1 MEEGETMSGI
11 ENRVIHMTFDN
22 AKFER
27 DIAVTLNSLAKLKAA
42 MDFTN
47 AKKGLE
53 GLSDMTRLRM
63 TVDTSAVVKGLAD
76 VHGELNRVRNNM
88 DFGVANRSLQNLQE
102 TSKKFHLGSVVGAV
116 DGVSKKF
123 LALTT
128 IGITALATIASHA
141 VTSALRV
148 TNSFTF
154 GPIMDGFR
162 EMETNMN
169 SIQTILAN
177 TESKGTTL
185 DDVNGALQQLNE
197 YSDKTIYNF
206 SQMARNIGTF
216 TAAGVDL
223 DTSVG
228 AIKGIANLAAISGS
242 NAEQASTAMY
252 QLSQAIAN
260 GTLRLID
267 WTSVVNA
274 GMGGEVFQ
282 KALFETGKAMGTL
295 TDVPLDMTFDE
306 WKKAGNSFRESL
318 EKDWLTA
325 DVLTTTLQSFT
336 GDLTIA
342 QLKAL
347 GYTEE
352 QAKEMERLGKL
363 GVASATEVKTLTA
376 LLGTLKESVATGWS
390 DSFKLIFG
398 DFEESKSL
406 FTGLNNTIGGFVQKN
421 AKARNTILE
430 QWRVLGGRE
439 KLLKGLEDAFFSI
452 GRVVTQLRLSFQEVF
467 PPITGARLFLIT
479 KHFADF
485 MNNLRPSVQTLEK
498 FRHIFDGVMAVLEI
512 GVTVI
517 KEVKNTFV
525 ELFQSFR
532 EQHGGEVLD
541 FFLNLSTSIQNLR
554 DRLVD
559 EGGIADFFDRV
570 TEHLLHPIDSLKQL
584 KESFL
589 GFFDDID
596 FGTLDGLVELF
607 KRIRD
612 KVEELIK
619 SLGFDVDIKLPDKL
633 TDFFNSFGDA
643 ADEHTTNSLEGG
655 FDRVTGALDRMWEV
669 AKKVKD
675 ILFSID
681 DALSAIWDG
690 LKKMGD
696 VGLTVLESMWE
707 FAKDIGT
714 ALSTGLKSEELEKVL
729 DILDTVALLLGGKG
743 LAQIGKK
750 GLGINLAADL
760 TGGNLFRLGD
770 QLKESGGVFG
780 LFSQNMNAV
789 TETLKTMQT
798 QIKANALLKIAQA
811 LGLLTISVVALSFV
825 NPESLAK
832 SLTALAVG
840 MGQLIGALALLN
852 VSQGVKGLGV
862 GGSVQFGALAS
873 SLVILAGAL
882 VVLTGAVVILA
893 QLDTKELVN
902 GLLALEIMILEIAT
916 LSALL
921 SGAGPNLIASGVGM
935 VAIAT
940 ALVILGGA
948 LKIYA
953 TMDWEEIGKSMVVLT
968 GALLI
973 LSAAMSEMSLKA
985 PITAPAMIAIATSL
999 VILGAALKIFATMDW
1014 EEIGKAMT
1022 VLGGSLLILS
1032 AAMHELSLKAP
1043 ITGPA
1048 MIAIAAA
1055 LVILGAALKVYAT
1068 MDWEEIGKSMTV
1080 LFGSLLI
1087 LAAAM
1092 QSMQGTIA
1100 GAFAIGVAAVS
1111 LFLLGQTLKSLAKIP
1126 WGVVGKGLAVMGVSL
1141 AALGIAATI
1150 LQPAI
1155 PALFLLAA
1163 ALLALGAGF
1172 ALVGLGSAL
1181 LAESFKIMADAGI
1194 SGINVFMYW
1203 LDQMITR
1210 LPELISVFTQGVIDI
1225 AQQLL
1230 DALPAIIRSTGTIID
1245 AILEVVIDAIPG
1257 INKATTKL
1265 IESFLQTIRERAPD
1279 FFKTAFTI
1287 IMEFLKGLDDN
1298 IEEIVKRAN
1307 SITVKFLEEL
1317 AKGMPSLVKA
1327 GNKVIE
1333 EFLLGMAKDAD
1344 NIVAAGVALIVAI
1357 IEGIDDQIDELV
1369 DAAGDLVED
1378 FIIELSKQNEKLIGA
1393 GFQMIVDFIQGIG
1406 NGAILVAIQGTIMIV
1421 KFLKAISNMTLFL
1434 VRAGFEIIIAFINGL
1449 ADAIDEYGPE
1459 LRKAGFNLAVAIA
1472 DGFTF
1477 GLASKGI
1484 SIVKKA
1490 NDLSNN
1496 TLKAL
1501 YNPWDLGSP
1510 SRTMIELGENIGE
1523 GLAIGLDRNT
1533 SAVRSAEGLSTD
1545 VFNAMQQTLAL
1556 IPTELQSMDEFQP
1569 TITPVLDLTG
1579 VRATAGQIAGLIPN
1593 TTLNT
1598 GVSLQAAQTLASETR
1613 AREEAESEDTE
1624 EQSPR
1629 EVNFTQNNYS
1639 PEALNTAKIH
1649 KQTRNLIAL
1658 TKEELEIP

>member
-11 ENRVIHMTFDN
+11 ENRVVHMTFDN

-63 TVDTSAVVKGLAD
+63 TVDTSQFTRNLAE
-76 VHGELNRVRNNM
+76 VHGELNKVRNNM
-88 DFGVANRSLQNLQE
+88 DFGVASRSLSDLQE
-102 TSKKFHLGSVVGAV
+102 TGRKFHLGSVVGAV

-141 VTSALRV
+141 VTSGLRV
-148 TNSFTF
+148 ANSFTF
-154 GPIMDGFR
+154 GPIIDGFR

-185 DDVNGALQQLNE
+185 DDVNSALQQLNE

-206 SQMARNIGTF
+206 GQMAHNIGQF

-242 NAEQASTAMY
+242 SAEKATNAMGQLAQALAS
-252 QLSQAIAN
+252 
-260 GTLRLID
+260 GKVRLID
-267 WTSVVNA
+267 WVSVRNA

-282 KALFETGKAMGTL
+282 KALFETGKALKTL
-295 TDVPLDMTFDE
+295 EGVDLQTTFEE
-306 WKKAGNSFRESL
+306 WTSNGNSFADSL

-325 DVLTTTLQSFT
+325 EVLTTTLNAFT
-336 GDLTIA
+336 GDLTNA
-342 QLKAL
+342 QLQAL

-352 QAKEMERLGKL
+352 QATEMERLGRL
-363 GVASATEVKTLTA
+363 GVQSATEVKTLTA
-376 LLGTLKESVATGWS
+376 LLGTLKESVATGWA

-398 DFEESKSL
+398 DFNESKAL

-439 KLLKGLEDAFFSI
+439 RLLKGLEDAFFSI

-467 PPITGARLFLIT
+467 PPMTGARLFLIT

-512 GVTVI
+512 GVTII

-541 FFLNLSTSIQNLR
+541 FFLDLSTSLQNLR
-554 DRLVD
+554 DRLVN

-570 TEHLLHPIDSLKQL
+570 TEHLLHPIDSLKAL
-584 KESFL
+584 KDSFL

-596 FGTLDGLVELF
+596 FGSLDGLVEVF

-612 KVEELIK
+612 KVLELVD

-633 TDFFNSFGDA
+633 TDFFTSFSDA
-643 ADEHTTNSLEGG
+643 VDDNTTNSLSNG
-655 FDRVTGALDRMWEV
+655 FDDVTDALDRMWGV
-669 AKKVKD
+669 ARKVKD
-675 ILFSID
+675 VLFQVD
-681 DALSAIWDG
+681 DALSAIWEG
-690 LKKMGD
+690 LKSLGD
-696 VGLTVLESMWE
+696 FGLEVLESMWG

-714 ALSTGLKSEELEKVL
+714 ALSTGLKSEELENVL
-729 DILDTVALLLGGKG
+729 DILDTVALLLGGRG
-743 LAQIGKK
+743 LANIGKN
-750 GLGINLAADL
+750 GLGVNLAADL
-760 TGGNLFRLGD
+760 TGGHLFRLGD
-770 QLKESGGVFG
+770 QLKESGGIFG
-780 LFSQNMNAV
+780 MFSQNMNAV
-789 TETLKTMQT
+789 TDTLKTMQT

-811 LGLLTISVVALSFV
+811 LGLMTISVVALSFV
-825 NPESLAK
+825 DPEALAK

-862 GGSVQFGALAS
+862 GGSVQFASLAG

-882 VVLTGAVVILA
+882 VVLTGAVVVLA

-902 GLLALEIMILEIAT
+902 GLLALEIMIIEIAT

-953 TMDWEEIGKSMVVLT
+953 TMDWEEIGKSMTVLT

-973 LSAAMSEMSLKA
+973 LSAAMAEMSLKA
-985 PITAPAMIAIATSL
+985 PITAPAMIAVATSLVILGAAMKIFATMDWEEIGKAMTTLFGAMIILTAAMAEMSLKAPVTGPAMIAIATAL

-1014 EEIGKAMT
+1014 EEIGKSMV
-1022 VLGGSLLILS
+1022 VLFGSLLILS
-1032 AAMHELSLKAP
+1032 AAME
-1043 ITGPA
+1043 A
-1048 MIAIAAA
+1048 MS
-1055 LVILGAALKVYAT
+1055 G
-1068 MDWEEIGKSMTV
+1068 TV
-1080 LFGSLLI
+1080 
-1087 LAAAM
+1087 
-1092 QSMQGTIA
+1092 A
-1100 GAFAIGVAAVS
+1100 GAFAIGIAAVS
-1111 LFLLGQTLKSLAKIP
+1111 LFALGITLKSLAKIG
-1126 WGVVGKGLAVMGVSL
+1126 WKELGKGLAVMAISL

-1155 PALFLLAA
+1155 PALFLLSA
-1163 ALLALGAGF
+1163 ALLALGGAF
-1172 ALVGLGSAL
+1172 ALFGLGAAL

-1194 SGINVFMYW
+1194 AGIDIFLYW
-1203 LDQMITR
+1203 IDQMIVR
-1210 LPELISVFTQGVIDI
+1210 MPELISVFVDGVIQI
-1225 AQQLL
+1225 AQQML
-1230 DALPAIIRSTGTIID
+1230 DALPAIIKSTGTIID
-1245 AILEVVIDAIPG
+1245 AILEVIIDAIPG

-1265 IESFLQTIRERAPD
+1265 IESFLQTIRERSPD
-1279 FFKTAFTI
+1279 FFKTAFQLITD
-1287 IMEFLKGLDDN
+1287 FLKGLDDN

-1307 SITVKFLEEL
+1307 SITVKFLEGL
-1317 AKGMPSLVKA
+1317 AKDMPSMVKA
-1327 GNKVIE
+1327 GNKVVE

-1344 NIVAAGVALIVAI
+1344 SLVIAGTKLII
-1357 IEGIDDQIDELV
+1357 KLIEGLDDQIDEFV
-1369 DAAGDLVED
+1369 DAAGDLIED
-1378 FIIELSKQNEKLIGA
+1378 FIIALSAQNQKLIQA
-1393 GFQMIVDFIQGIG
+1393 GFQVVVDIIQGLG
-1406 NGAILVAIQGTIMIV
+1406 NGAIMIALQGTLMVI
-1421 KFLKAISNMTLFL
+1421 KFLAAVAKMGVLIAN
-1434 VRAGFEIIIAFINGL
+1434 AGFRIIIEFMNGM
-1449 ADAIDEYGPE
+1449 ADAIDRNAPE
-1459 LRKAGFNLAVAIA
+1459 LRRAGFNLAVAIA

-1484 SIVKKA
+1484 SVAKKVDNA
-1490 NDLSNN
+1490 SNGW
-1496 TLKAL
+1496 LKAI

-1510 SRTMIELGENIGE
+1510 SRTMIRMGEDVAE
-1523 GLAIGLDRNT
+1523 GFAIGLDRNT
-1533 SAVRSAEGLSTD
+1533 SAVHSAEDFTND
-1545 VFNAMQQTLAL
+1545 IFTTMQLAL
-1556 IPTELQSMDEFQP
+1556 AQIPTAMADMDEFQP

-1579 VRATAGQIAGLIPN
+1579 VRATADQIAGLIPN